1 MIIFLT
7 CVRYHQSSTETSL
20 NDLWHKTERNS
31 ERRKSSGRAKTRK
44 AQAGWRWEFNTIQ
57 PQTFL
62 FFNFTPPLSLRL
74 SCLNKTWREYS
85 TKLSPFHVW
94 WYCKNRKTMWWRLV
108 FFLKRELAFS
118 PMNNMRSIIY
128 FWNSCRNSS
137 DLARSLVESHCQ

>member
-7 CVRYHQSSTETSL
+7 CVRYHQSSTDTSL
-20 NDLWHKTERNS
+20 TDLWHKTERNT

-57 PQTFL
+57 PKPFCFL
-62 FFNFTPPLSLRL
+62 ISLLRSHRAL

-85 TKLSPFHVW
+85 MKLSPFHVW
-94 WYCKNRKTMWWRLV
+94 WYCKNRITMWWQLV

>member
-20 NDLWHKTERNS
+20 TDLWLKQS
-31 ERRKSSGRAKTRK
+31 EIVNGAKAAVEQKRGKPRPGDVENLTRFNPNLSVFLISLLRSHRA
-44 AQAGWRWEFNTIQ
+44 
-57 PQTFL
+57 
-62 FFNFTPPLSLRL
+62 L

-85 TKLSPFHVW
+85 MKLSPFHVW
-94 WYCKNRKTMWWRLV
+94 WYCKNRITMWWQLV